1 MARKQETGRG
11 SRRAARDDRA
21 AHEIA
26 DRLLAEAGTT
36 YAEEAGIRIADKPA
50 ALYRLLMLAELV
62 SVPIR
67 ANTAV
72 AAAREIAD
80 SGMGTPRA
88 VRESSRH
95 DLIHALGRAH
105 YVRYDESTA
114 TALHRGAELMRR
126 RYHDDLRRL
135 RKDAERDPTRMPEL
149 IREFPRLGP
158 VGADVFCREA
168 QAVWPELRPYFDA
181 KAQAGAR
188 RLGLPTEPER
198 LAELVDPDDYARL
211 AAALVR
217 ATLERDLASRVTE
230 QV

>member
-1 MARKQETGRG
+1 MAKKKQAGHG
-11 SRRAARDDRA
+11 SGQAAAGDR
-21 AHEIA
+21 ELV
-26 DRLLAEAGTT
+26 DRLLTEAGRT
-36 YAEEAGIRIADKPA
+36 YAEEAGIRVADKPA

-88 VRESSRH
+88 VRESSRRE
-95 DLIHALGRAH
+95 LIHALGRAR

-114 TALHRGAELMRR
+114 TALHRGAELMRE

-135 RKDAERDPTRMPEL
+135 RDAAARDPARMPEL

-168 QAVWPELRPYFDA
+168 QAVWPELRPYFDG
-181 KAQAGAR
+181 KAQAGAE
-188 RLGLPTEPER
+188 RLGLPTDPDR
-198 LAELVDPDDYARL
+198 LARLVEPDDYARL

-217 ATLERDLASRVTE
+217 ATLERDLVARVTE
-230 QV
+230 PA